1 MTLFDSLCRRRASA
15 WLPHA
20 RRPRPSRFVV
30 HSSPPASPAI
40 VAAIVAAVV
49 AAVVVAADA
58 ATGRA
63 GGDMDSVTRAG
74 PARGIVCPA
83 SQFGGR
89 DGTPLLKLR
98 AWKTLST
105 ARSLGLPSSAL
116 RLRSAQ
122 DRTATA
128 LTAERPDLE
137 S

>member
-63 GGDMDSVTRAG
+63 GGDMDSVTR
-74 PARGIVCPA
+74 PAPHAA
-83 SQFGGR
+83 SCVPPRNSEGG
-89 DGTPLLKLR
+89 
-98 AWKTLST
+98 T
-105 ARSLGLPSSAL
+105 APRC
-116 RLRSAQ
+116 
-122 DRTATA
+122 
-128 LTAERPDLE
+128 
-137 S
+137 